1 MNEPILADVSEL
13 LHQQLKVELAL
24 TRQRTILNL
33 LLVPTNLGTYP
44 LNELY
49 DDLQVVDGLL
59 EEAISYVEKTKA
71 LLQAYKEGAKGIDC
85 Y

>member
-1 MNEPILADVSEL
+1 MNEPILVDISEL
-13 LHQQLKVELAL
+13 LHQQLKVELTL

-33 LLVPTNLGTYP
+33 LLVPANLGAYP

-59 EEAISYVEKTKA
+59 EEAISYVEKSKA
-71 LLQAYKEGAKGIDC
+71 LLQAYKEEAKGIDC

>member
-49 DDLQVVDGLL
+49 NDLQVAYGLL
-59 EEAISYVEKTKA
+59 EEAISYVEKTCILVFTINA
-71 LLQAYKEGAKGIDC
+71 
-85 Y
+85 